1 MFLKWNTHCA
11 ILLNLRLVHSQD
23 DHHAIPEES
32 KNKTKQNSKQ
42 RGKKAKKENPNVKP
56 LSIKIAERV
65 ILNIWDLHS
74 NPL

>member
-1 MFLKWNTHCA
+1 M
-11 ILLNLRLVHSQD
+11 HSQD

-65 ILNIWDLHS
+65 ILNI
-74 NPL
+74 